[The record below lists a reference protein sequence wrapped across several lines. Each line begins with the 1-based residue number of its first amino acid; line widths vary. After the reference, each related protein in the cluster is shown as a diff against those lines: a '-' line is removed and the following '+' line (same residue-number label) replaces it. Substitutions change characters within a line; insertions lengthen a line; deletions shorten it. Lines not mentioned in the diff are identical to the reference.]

1 MLLYP
6 CYGKHM
12 LIGKLDPSSADFPL
26 RNKAEQK
33 LASGLLLSQEI
44 AVSQEIAYL
53 NVDPPRAL
61 W

>member
-1 MLLYP
+1 
-6 CYGKHM
+6 M
-12 LIGKLDPSSADFPL
+12 LIGKLDPFSADFPL

-44 AVSQEIAYL
+44 AASQEIAYL